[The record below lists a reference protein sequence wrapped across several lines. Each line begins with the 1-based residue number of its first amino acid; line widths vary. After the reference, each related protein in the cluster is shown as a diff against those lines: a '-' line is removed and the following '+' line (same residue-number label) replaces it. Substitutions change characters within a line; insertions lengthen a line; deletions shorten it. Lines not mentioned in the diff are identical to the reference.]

1 MMNAK
6 NKSNALKIF
15 LLLCMTNVCSGE
27 ARQYGEPRNDL
38 FTRPEG
44 RGNRRNGGQMKLLTP
59 DESNADVL
67 KELGVDL
74 SKEGRHCKNQLPVIS
89 LSKKVN

>member
-1 MMNAK
+1 MYFVK
-6 NKSNALKIF
+6 NSKNSFINLKLYFI
-15 LLLCMTNVCSGE
+15 LCLVNICSGE
-27 ARQYGEPRNDL
+27 ARQYGDSRNDL

-44 RGNRRNGGQMKLLTP
+44 RGNRRNEGQMKLLTP

-74 SKEGRHCKNQLPVIS
+74 SKEGRHCKNQYR
-89 LSKKVN
+89 KNKN